1 MKVMQRRALAAPHL
15 VAGVDEVGRGP
26 LAGPVVSAAVI
37 LDASIPITGL
47 ADSKALSESRR
58 THIANDIRDKSLAW
72 SIAWADAAEIDA
84 INILQATFL
93 AMRRAL
99 LGLRVIPGL
108 AEIDGNRLP
117 NLDFDGRSIK
127 GEAIVRGD
135 ASVPAI
141 SAASIIAKV
150 YRDQRM
156 RDMHRDYPQY
166 GFDQHKGYGTA
177 VHRDCIERLGPCP
190 EHRRT
195 FRPVSLKIR

>member
-1 MKVMQRRALAAPHL
+1 
-15 VAGVDEVGRGP
+15 
-26 LAGPVVSAAVI
+26 

>member
-1 MKVMQRRALAAPHL
+1 
-15 VAGVDEVGRGP
+15 
-26 LAGPVVSAAVI
+26 AVI

-117 NLDFDGRSIK
+117 NLDFDGQSIK
-127 GEAIVRGD
+127 GAAIVRGD

-141 SAASIIAKV
+141 SACGICTEITPNMVSTSTRATVRRFIATVSSAWDHVQSIAA
-150 YRDQRM
+150 R
-156 RDMHRDYPQY
+156 
-166 GFDQHKGYGTA
+166 FD
-177 VHRDCIERLGPCP
+177 L
-190 EHRRT
+190 
-195 FRPVSLKIR
+195 FR

>member
-117 NLDFDGRSIK
+117 NLDFDGWSIK

>member
-1 MKVMQRRALAAPHL
+1 
-15 VAGVDEVGRGP
+15 
-26 LAGPVVSAAVI
+26 
-37 LDASIPITGL
+37 
-47 ADSKALSESRR
+47 
-58 THIANDIRDKSLAW
+58 
-72 SIAWADAAEIDA
+72 
-84 INILQATFL
+84 
-93 AMRRAL
+93 
-99 LGLRVIPGL
+99 VIPGL

-117 NLDFDGRSIK
+117 NLDFDGQSIK
-127 GEAIVRGD
+127 GAAIVRGD

-195 FRPVSLKIR
+195 FRPVSIKIR

>member
-26 LAGPVVSAAVI
+26 LAGPVVAAAVI

-99 LGLRVIPGL
+99 LGVRVIPGL

-117 NLDFDGRSIK
+117 NLDFDGQSIK
-127 GEAIVRGD
+127 GAAIVRGD

-195 FRPVSLKIR
+195 FRPVSIKIR

>member
-26 LAGPVVSAAVI
+26 LAGPVVAAAVI

-117 NLDFDGRSIK
+117 NLDFDGQSIK
-127 GEAIVRGD
+127 GAAIVRGD

-195 FRPVSLKIR
+195 FRPVSIKIR